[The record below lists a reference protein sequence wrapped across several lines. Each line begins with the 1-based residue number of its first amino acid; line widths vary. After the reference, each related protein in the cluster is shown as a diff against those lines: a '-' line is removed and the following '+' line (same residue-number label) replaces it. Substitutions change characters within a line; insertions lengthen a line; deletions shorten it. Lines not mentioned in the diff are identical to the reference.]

1 VAVRLV
7 GNKLTDEDIALLKLV
22 EKKNQL
28 HDYIKKGDLDQEQ
41 KQKLFAEYKEVRK
54 RIKDKAYTPA
64 GIFDD
69 TKFGHLRK
77 GGSINLELLKEWRM
91 RKVEKMTTEEL
102 VVELKSI
109 LNEKEFKAFVKSNI
123 EEKHYKEVAAELD
136 ISDSYSCTLKKNAES
151 KIKKKYDVD
160 KVIEK
165 LEDANFS
172 IDEEAPD
179 EEETEDVDQQEKEL
193 SQEDNK
199 AIHDA
204 VGKIFTDA
212 NDSETEE
219 EPEEQSND
227 ENKPKGVFVAFDD
240 DLETDDVEQISQLI
254 TRIQGVSHISNNSH
268 EVEEIKEELVSIL
281 NRF

>member
-1 VAVRLV
+1 MAVRLV
-7 GNKLTDEDIALLKLV
+7 GNKLTDDDIALLKLV
-22 EKKNQL
+22 EKKKQL
-28 HDYIKKGDLDQEQ
+28 YDYIKKGDLDQEQ
-41 KQKLFAEYKEVRK
+41 KQKLFAEYKEIRK
-54 RIKDKAYTPA
+54 KIKDKAYTPA

-172 IDEEAPD
+172 IE

-204 VGKIFTDA
+204 VAEVFEDD

-219 EPEEQSND
+219 ENSEL
-227 ENKPKGVFVAFDD
+227 KGVFVAFDD

-254 TRIQGVSHISNNSH
+254 TRIQGVSHITNKSH